1 MKMFIFNFYYTRK
14 ENFFNNNNA
23 EQTKGLIGYLRGDFG
38 KNGNEF
44 YTSWFN
50 KNEKLNKEPF
60 KTEFDDVMK
69 FLRERLLTDTFY
81 VLIALVSNTL
91 HRVGSEKV
99 RVFPTVFS
107 VR

>member
-1 MKMFIFNFYYTRK
+1 MKMFRFNFYYTRK

-69 FLRERLLTDTFY
+69 FLRERLLTD
-81 VLIALVSNTL
+81 
-91 HRVGSEKV
+91 RVYMRSFVYGNEQLKLDNYI
-99 RVFPTVFS
+99 RQ
-107 VR
+107 

>member
-1 MKMFIFNFYYTRK
+1 MKMFRFNFYYTRK

-69 FLRERLLTDTFY
+69 FLRERLLTDR
-81 VLIALVSNTL
+81 ASPTL
-91 HRVGSEKV
+91 TPRTASITTK
-99 RVFPTVFS
+99 RTSPVFLTS
-107 VR
+107 